1 MVLLLKK
8 NNMGYERIET
18 KDKLVRKV
26 LKKMDERS
34 LIGQQKYGSTMY
46 DEVLTGKKDLHA
58 FITDTQ
64 EELMDAILY
73 LEASKAALQQEV
85 EEQMLRQFSEV
96 DIDADIPDVD
106 PRGYS
111 LSYYPEP
118 QTCTLDNC
126 CGGAIDECK
135 FEISQ

>member
-1 MVLLLKK
+1 
-8 NNMGYERIET
+8 MGYERIET

-46 DEVLTGKKDLHA
+46 DEVLTGKKDLYA

-111 LSYYPEP
+111 LELSNYPGGNI
-118 QTCTLDNC
+118 TCTGHVDC
-126 CGGAIDECK
+126 ACGSILSECK
-135 FEISQ
+135 FNYSQ

>member
-1 MVLLLKK
+1 
-8 NNMGYERIET
+8 MGYDRIET
-18 KDKLVRKV
+18 KDKIVLKV
-26 LKKMDERS
+26 LKKMDQRS
-34 LIGQQKYGSTMY
+34 LVGQQKYGSTMH

-58 FITDTQ
+58 FLVDTQ
-64 EELMDAILY
+64 EELMDAMLY
-73 LEASKAALQQEV
+73 LEAAKAALQQEV

-118 QTCTLDNC
+118 QTCTLNDC
-126 CGGAIDECK
+126 CGGAIDKCK
-135 FEISQ
+135 FEVSQ

>member
-1 MVLLLKK
+1 
-8 NNMGYERIET
+8 MGYVRIET

-26 LKKMDERS
+26 LRKMDERS

-118 QTCTLDNC
+118 QACTIDNC
-126 CGGAIDECK
+126 CGGAIDKCK
-135 FEISQ
+135 FEVSQ

>member
-1 MVLLLKK
+1 
-8 NNMGYERIET
+8 MGYERIET

-85 EEQMLRQFSEV
+85 EEQMLRQFS
-96 DIDADIPDVD
+96 DCLLYTSPS
-106 PRGYS
+106 PRDS
-111 LSYYPEP
+111 
-118 QTCTLDNC
+118 
-126 CGGAIDECK
+126 
-135 FEISQ
+135 

>member
-1 MVLLLKK
+1 
-8 NNMGYERIET
+8 MGYERIET

-96 DIDADIPDVD
+96 DIDDDIPDVD

-126 CGGAIDECK
+126 CGGAIDKCK

>member
-1 MVLLLKK
+1 
-8 NNMGYERIET
+8 MGYERIET

-126 CGGAIDECK
+126 CGGAIDKCK

>member
-1 MVLLLKK
+1 
-8 NNMGYERIET
+8 MGYDRIET

-96 DIDADIPDVD
+96 DIDDDIPDVD

-126 CGGAIDECK
+126 CGGAIDKCK

>member
-1 MVLLLKK
+1 
-8 NNMGYERIET
+8 MGYERIET

-96 DIDADIPDVD
+96 DIDDDIPDVD

-111 LSYYPEP
+111 LSYYHEP
-118 QTCTLDNC
+118 PNTPCLLYTSPSPRD
-126 CGGAIDECK
+126 
-135 FEISQ
+135 S